1 MSLFEALFGKGAK
14 IEPIQPPQPLPVWR
28 QDVAQEMR
36 DPWRNMT
43 EEEMLEREM
52 RRMASASH
60 RMKPLDTTNHLTEM
74 LDPNVFLRKCQSTPS
89 QVTRKAVEAARIALK
104 AASGGDIEVMHDQMR
119 IALNAAL
126 EAMK

>member
-1 MSLFEALFGKGAK
+1 MNLWERLFGKGAK

-52 RRMASASH
+52 QIIAKECYPKLSYRKDLIFIASE
-60 RMKPLDTTNHLTEM
+60 K
-74 LDPNVFLRKCQSTPS
+74 
-89 QVTRKAVEAARIALK
+89 VTRKGVKAARVALK
-104 AASGGDIEVMHDQMR
+104 VGAGIDVTHDQMR
-119 IALNAAL
+119 IALYAAL